1 MCLADILIKKGLK
14 FINIFKSSHTHKD
27 KKKRKKRKVVLSS
40 QDSSK

>member
-1 MCLADILIKKGLK
+1 MCLADILVKKGLK

-27 KKKRKKRKVVLSS
+27 KKKKVVLSS